1 MAAGERPLWTCPEC
15 GQSFV
20 TPRLWHSCVRRTE
33 DDYFAGRAAQRALY
47 DALLAFVRRCGPVTV
62 NVNRTRIS
70 LQGRVRFAAINRVTR
85 DGLACHLW
93 LKRRIDS
100 PRFTRVEALPPGNF
114 VHHFRLTDAEQ
125 LDEELGAWIA
135 EAYQVGQQRGSGS
148 AAQIPAYHS

>member
-1 MAAGERPLWTCPEC
+1 MDESLRPLWTCPDC

-20 TPRLWHSCVRRTE
+20 TPRLSHSCVRRSE
-33 DDYFAGRAAQRALY
+33 ADFFGGRDAQRALFE
-47 DALLAFVRRCGPVTV
+47 ALLACVRRCGPVTV

-100 PRFTRVEALPPGNF
+100 PRFERIEHLPPGNF
-114 VHHFRLTDAEQ
+114 VHHFRLTDAAG
-125 LDEELGAWIA
+125 LDDELGAWIA
-135 EAYQVGQQRGSGS
+135 EAYEVGMQRGTPGG
-148 AAQIPAYHS
+148 